1 MGIFDRLFASRNTA
15 SASKEDA
22 KSRLKVL
29 LVHDQV
35 DLTPQTME
43 AMKAELLEVIAR
55 YAEVD
60 SEHVELRLEK
70 LPNGVSLVSS
80 VPVRRVNNRPAVAA
94 AAT

>member
-1 MGIFDRLFASRNTA
+1 MSFLDRFFSPGRPAQG
-15 SASKEDA
+15 SAGDA

-35 DLTPQTME
+35 DLTPNQME
-43 AMKAELLEVIAR
+43 RMREEILEVIAR

-60 SEHVELRLEK
+60 REKVDIRLEK
-70 LPNGVSLVSS
+70 ANDHVSVVSS
-80 VPVRRVNNRPAVAA
+80 VPVRRVTARHA